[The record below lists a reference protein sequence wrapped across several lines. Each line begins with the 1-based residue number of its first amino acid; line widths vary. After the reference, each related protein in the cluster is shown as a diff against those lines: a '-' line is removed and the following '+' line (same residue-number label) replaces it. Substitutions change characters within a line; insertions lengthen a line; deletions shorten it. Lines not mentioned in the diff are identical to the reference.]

1 MVSAVSSEELA
12 ERSDSIT
19 DLDKMK
25 KEIEIEN
32 E

>member
-12 ERSDSIT
+12 ERSDSIA
-19 DLDKMK
+19 DLDKME
-25 KEIEIEN
+25 KEIEIGN